1 MANALPALSPTLR
14 NSLRT
19 WLAATLTI
27 GIMQWSG
34 RSNVMMLGLLM
45 TVLFINDN
53 EPTPVRSMG
62 QLVGGALIGILTAV
76 VLNQFS
82 SGWLVTAI
90 GLLITGC
97 LVRGLGLVKGV
108 SMGYM
113 GCWALEVMGDGKHF
127 NWALIFNLAFTVVVG
142 IAMAQ
147 VATWA
152 FWPRRPLQQLTALEA
167 KLCDDLRVQM
177 LAMSAWLSHGGEAP
191 EPLRSKNLL
200 PQILE
205 LQQLRDQ
212 RRGTP
217 TPTSVRRLSSRWA
230 QSGSIWRQLLR
241 QWLLLEPLLLQ
252 LPTPQADP
260 GLVQTELHAMASS
273 LHVRGAQP
281 SYLANPEQPSTT
293 PDWLQEARLS
303 QVSAPLLLAIG
314 QQITQLQQ
322 LLRSRALIRGAIDQQ
337 QRIQS

>member
-1 MANALPALSPTLR
+1 
-14 NSLRT
+14 
-19 WLAATLTI
+19 
-27 GIMQWSG
+27 
-34 RSNVMMLGLLM
+34 
-45 TVLFINDN
+45 
-53 EPTPVRSMG
+53 
-62 QLVGGALIGILTAV
+62 
-76 VLNQFS
+76 
-82 SGWLVTAI
+82 
-90 GLLITGC
+90 
-97 LVRGLGLVKGV
+97 
-108 SMGYM
+108 
-113 GCWALEVMGDGKHF
+113 
-127 NWALIFNLAFTVVVG
+127 VVVG

-260 GLVQTELHAMASS
+260 GLVQAELHAMANS
-273 LHVRGAQP
+273 LHARGAQP
-281 SYLANPEQPSTT
+281 LATAN
-293 PDWLQEARLS
+293 PDWLQETRLS

-322 LLRSRALIRGAIDQQ
+322 LLRSRALVRRAIEQQ
-337 QRIQS
+337 QRIQP

>member
-1 MANALPALSPTLR
+1 
-14 NSLRT
+14 
-19 WLAATLTI
+19 
-27 GIMQWSG
+27 
-34 RSNVMMLGLLM
+34 MMLGLLM

-53 EPTPVRSMG
+53 ELTPVRSMG

-76 VLNQFS
+76 VLNQFC

-90 GLLITGC
+90 GLLVTGC

-113 GCWALEVMGDGKHF
+113 GCWALEVMGVGKHF

-152 FWPRRPLQQLTALEA
+152 FWPRRPLQQLPALEA
-167 KLCDDLRVQM
+167 RLCDDLREQM
-177 LAMSAWLSHGGEAP
+177 LAMSDWLSHGGAAP

-200 PQILE
+200 PQILQ

-260 GLVQTELHAMASS
+260 GLVQAELHAMANS
-273 LHVRGAQP
+273 LLARGSQP
-281 SYLANPEQPSTT
+281 SALAPN
-293 PDWLQEARLS
+293 PDWLQEARRG

-322 LLRSRALIRGAIDQQ
+322 LLRSRALVRCAIDQQ
-337 QRIQS
+337 QRIQP